1 MYYISFVHFFCFVT
15 YLYMLVYILIRD
27 PKSLLNRVCAALFLC
42 FGIWSFSFVFIHNR
56 YVSLQTAKMFIKI
69 SSIGGIPFVSFFLW
83 FLLAFIGKRNLLQSK
98 IFYLVIFGIPLIL
111 IYGQLESFAILH
123 IDEIVKF
130 PYGWDT
136 TVNKTSLWT
145 IVYYLYA
152 YSTAITAI
160 SMLIINIK
168 NIPESKKRIQAKFI
182 AITSIVLLIANTI
195 AGALSEGELINMPH
209 INDVVYLIWSAG
221 LLFTITKYQLF
232 ALSPSSAADK
242 LIETMS
248 DSLLLVDKEG
258 IAQEVNSASLSLFKC
273 SREELINKPLSN
285 FFQSKEPWNVQ
296 FPDFIQKKPVHN
308 FETQCITKTGKEVPA
323 LFSSSPKRDAEG
335 KIKGSVCV
343 IRDITEERRLEKE
356 IIEIESRKQL
366 SIGHDLHNSLG
377 PHLREI
383 ALRCKEL
390 EEKVKAGDTVEK
402 KEFAEI
408 TSGITQAADTIHKLS
423 KTLSPVEMQAEGL
436 MNALQEL
443 ANSVEQMYSINCMF
457 FCDSPIVITN
467 EVSAMHLYRIAQEA
481 VNNAIK
487 HRKADHIDITLSYK
501 RGHILLQVADNGEG
515 NPENKRRQRE
525 TGLQTIRYRARIIGA
540 TLNIYH
546 NDSRG
551 TIMHCIVPQE
561 ETVRSL

>member
-27 PKSLLNRVCAALFLC
+27 PKSLINRVCAASFLC
-42 FGIWSFSFVFIHNR
+42 FGIWSFSFIFIHNR
-56 YVSLQTAKMFIKI
+56 DVSLQTAKVFIKI

-83 FLLAFIGKRNLLQSK
+83 FFLAFIGKRNILQSK
-98 IFYLVIFGIPLIL
+98 VFYLVIFGIPLIL

-123 IDEIVKF
+123 INETVKF
-130 PYGWDT
+130 SYGWDT
-136 TVNKTSLWT
+136 AVSKTSLWT

-160 SMLIINIK
+160 GMLIINIK
-168 NIPESKKRIQAKFI
+168 NIRESKKRIQAKII

-195 AGALSEGELINMPH
+195 TGALSEGELINMPH

-232 ALSPSSAADK
+232 ALTPSAAADK

-248 DSLLLVDKEG
+248 EALLLVDNDG
-258 IAQEVNSASLSLFKC
+258 IIREVNSASLSLLECK
-273 SREELINKPLSN
+273 REELINEPLKN
-285 FFQSKEPWNVQ
+285 FFNNKEPWNVR
-296 FPDFIQKKPVHN
+296 FPDFMQQEPVYN
-308 FETQCITKTGKEVPA
+308 FETRCITKAGKEVPA
-323 LFSSSPKRDAEG
+323 LFSSSPKRGTEG
-335 KIKGSVCV
+335 KAQGAVCV

-377 PHLREI
+377 PHLKGV
-383 ALRCKEL
+383 ALHCKEL
-390 EEKVKAGDTVEK
+390 EERIKAGNTVEK
-402 KEFAEI
+402 KEVAELV
-408 TSGITQAADTIHKLS
+408 SGISQAADTIHKLS

-436 MNALQEL
+436 MNALQAL
-443 ANSVEQMYSINCMF
+443 ANSVEQMYSVTCTF
-457 FCDSPIVITN
+457 FCETPMFITN
-467 EVSAMHLYRIAQEA
+467 EVAAMHLYRIAQEA
-481 VNNAIK
+481 VANGIN
-487 HRKADHIDITLSYK
+487 HGKADHIDISLSHNK
-501 RGHILLQVADNGEG
+501 GNILLQVVDNGEG
-515 NPENKRRQRE
+515 PQENKRPQQE

-546 NDSRG
+546 NDIGG
-551 TIMHCIVPQE
+551 TILHCIVPQE
-561 ETVRSL
+561 ETARFL